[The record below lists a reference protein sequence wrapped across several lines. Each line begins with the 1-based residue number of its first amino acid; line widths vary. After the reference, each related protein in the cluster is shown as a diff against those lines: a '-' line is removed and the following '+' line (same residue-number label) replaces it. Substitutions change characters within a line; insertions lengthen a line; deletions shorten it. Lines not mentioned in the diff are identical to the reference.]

1 MSLTRDEAERA
12 SATFFDAEL
21 APLGRA
27 LQAAG
32 AQLAD
37 VAPHRAADSHYTPAP
52 AFGKADFALP
62 AVGDAETLRA
72 ALFAQWAD
80 TPDLQPLADKVAQL
94 FEQIG
99 VEIEQSS
106 EVSPFVY
113 VMF

>member
-1 MSLTRDEAERA
+1 M
-12 SATFFDAEL
+12 
-21 APLGRA
+21 GRA

-37 VAPHRAADSHYTPAP
+37 LAPRRAADNHYTPAP

-72 ALFAQWAD
+72 ALLAQWAD
-80 TPDLQPLADKVAQL
+80 TPDLHPLAGKLAQL

-99 VEIEQSS
+99 VEVEQPS
-106 EVSPFVY
+106 ELSPFVY
-113 VMF
+113 AMF